1 MRFAATWMNLEIIT
15 QSEADNKRK
24 NIIMSL
30 FVESKR

>member
-1 MRFAATWMNLEIIT
+1 MPFATTWMDLEIIV